1 MTTRSRAEL
10 ALIGVTIIWGTTF
23 VVVKSAIE
31 HTSTLAFIAAR
42 FGLATVVLA
51 LLFGKKLR
59 YNPHL
64 RRVTL
69 HAGALAGVC
78 LILGYF
84 LQTLGL
90 RYTTASKS
98 SFITGLTTVM
108 VPLLSALL
116 YQRSP
121 HRWEVIGVCIAT
133 LGMGLLTLTPER
145 LSISYGD
152 ALTLGCAFA
161 FACHILVLG
170 RYSAA
175 SSFELLSL
183 TQIAVTAVLAT
194 AVCGWAEPFHFT
206 MSPQVLWAVVVTGLF
221 STALAFTV
229 QAWAQRHTTPTRAGL
244 IFAMEPVSAAVT
256 SYIVVGEVLPLR
268 GAIGALLILAG
279 VLAVELKPSS
289 RKASGNT
296 NGDLV

>member
-1 MTTRSRAEL
+1 MSTRSRAEL

-23 VVVKSAIE
+23 VVVKNAID

-42 FGLATVVLA
+42 FGLGAVVL
-51 LLFGKKLR
+51 LILFRKKLR

-69 HAGALAGVC
+69 HAGALAGGC
-78 LILGYF
+78 LVAGYF

-90 RYTTASKS
+90 RYTTPSKS
-98 SFITGLTTVM
+98 AFITGLTTVM
-108 VPLLSALL
+108 VPLLSALV
-116 YQRSP
+116 YKRSP
-121 HRWEVIGVCIAT
+121 QVWEVIGVCIAT
-133 LGMGLLTLTPER
+133 VGMGLLTLTPER

-161 FACHILVLG
+161 FALHILVLG
-170 RYSAA
+170 RYSAS
-175 SSFELLSL
+175 SSFELLSVM
-183 TQIAVTAVLAT
+183 QIAVTAMLA
-194 AVCGWAEPFHFT
+194 ASVCGWVEPFRFT
-206 MSPQVLWAVVVTGLF
+206 LSAQVLGAVVITGLL

-256 SYIVVGEVLPLR
+256 SYLVVGEVLSMR
-268 GAIGALLILAG
+268 GAIGAVLILTG
-279 VLAVELKPSS
+279 VLAVELKPFTSRSS
-289 RKASGNT
+289 R
-296 NGDLV
+296 